1 MFMVHTKSTRIE
13 IRANEEAKKLI
24 EKAASLNG
32 ETISSYMLNKTLS
45 SAKSDVERMETITI
59 NNKDREMFFS
69 LLSDPPEP
77 NDALKSLF
85 K

>member
-1 MFMVHTKSTRIE
+1 MVHTKSTRIE